1 LLTQR
6 GYGITSQPQKIL
18 LDSNAYFRL
27 ADNLYP
33 LLDRTYG
40 SSPGWKLCILGGTL
54 HEYNYSVRLRS
65 KFIWVENEKHIEDR
79 QRGKIRLSEDQKT
92 SIAGTKEFMRQ
103 TCRDE
108 DLGCSPFDIECLAA
122 AYELHITLVTDDIDL
137 VELANLYEQPVMSSM
152 ELMQKMLAEQCI
164 TIDDVKSVVAMWT
177 YDEDLP
183 SHFHSEYVRL
193 FGEEPEAF

>member
-1 LLTQR
+1 M
-6 GYGITSQPQKIL
+6 
-18 LDSNAYFRL
+18 
-27 ADNLYP
+27 
-33 LLDRTYG
+33 
-40 SSPGWKLCILGGTL
+40 

-79 QRGKIRLSEDQKT
+79 QRGKIRLSEDQKA

-108 DLGCSPFDIECLAA
+108 DLGCSLFDIECLAA

-152 ELMQKMLAEQCI
+152 DLMQKMLAEQCI